1 MYGKSR
7 TNLTADHERS
17 TPPCLLPSSLIRFL
31 SSQATD
37 LFDTILE
44 TQPRG
49 GGGGGKSREDIV
61 TEMSVD
67 LLSKVPVFHPPPQSR
82 SFHLRPLIWR

>member
-1 MYGKSR
+1 MVAWASL
-7 TNLTADHERS
+7 TNTR
-17 TPPCLLPSSLIRFL
+17 LLYAEQLAHCRQQQPSAVSDTFWRL
-31 SSQATD
+31 QATD

-61 TEMSVD
+61 TEMCVD
-67 LLSKVPVFHPPPQSR
+67 LLSKVHFYLSHFVAKN
-82 SFHLRPLIWR
+82 

>member
-1 MYGKSR
+1 M
-7 TNLTADHERS
+7 ERNDPDS
-17 TPPCLLPSSLIRFL
+17 CSF
-31 SSQATD
+31 QATD

-61 TEMSVD
+61 TEMCVD
-67 LLSKVPVFHPPPQSR
+67 LLSKVSTPSTHPSAPQ
-82 SFHLRPLIWR
+82 RPLLPPF